1 MGLNAFS
8 SDHLHLVQSQQGCI
22 SGAEAGVQTLVL
34 VASPAPPTLPSSV
47 CLHHRPASSLSSQ
60 PPWCGG
66 KNPSFRIRK
75 KKTKNQKPELKFW
88 FYPGCDF
95 GQVIYLTSWCLSSMG
110 THITLPLTPWSMG
123 RIRADDSEAGGP
135 PKLLPG

>member
-1 MGLNAFS
+1 MLSLLTTSTWCKVSRAASQGLR
-8 SDHLHLVQSQQGCI
+8 LVSRLW
-22 SGAEAGVQTLVL
+22 SLL
-34 VASPAPPTLPSSV
+34 PPPAPPTLPSSV